1 MAKKQFVQKSQQSA
15 EMPQYDE
22 QTMAFIEGAK
32 KQMAMNHGLALDR
45 DPAEVMKENNA
56 AIREAARAITK
67 KRGMVKQQPVAGA
80 VKQPA
85 PVVPAVQPEVVQP
98 VQHQTHGLTDAEMAK
113 VGYDALMK
121 QAMRAAP
128 EPELIEPEATLPEP
142 EAMTE
147 LDQVPRETITPN
159 MEATWVPPQV
169 QVPPAPEK
177 PKAVASQQQRP
188 AAPQTAQFP
197 RTEVT
202 NFSDVRGLPSEGLLY
217 ESTIFGQ
224 SLTFMDILMMNNM
237 DGVNT
242 NDTINTLFDRRFR
255 GGWEDGFNAE
265 NILQCDEA
273 YLMHWLRASTIDDP
287 LPYVPPSDKWEP
299 YKCPECGKVA
309 TKAEDYAGLD
319 IRFQNLDFKIQGD
332 LRSILAKH
340 ANGCYTFELED
351 QRQCDVYLRRRY
363 HARMINEAIA
373 KYKKDTGEDMSMMM
387 QFILSTAVVVEIEGM
402 DTIVDK
408 LNYIG
413 GLGYKSAKHFLSEVN
428 DASLVT
434 DITAKVVCPFCH
446 KEVTIPYPFRL
457 DFYLSSL

>member
-1 MAKKQFVQKSQQSA
+1 MAKKQFVQKSQPSA
-15 EMPQYDE
+15 ETPQYDE

-45 DPAEVMKENNA
+45 DPAEVMKENNS
-56 AIREAARAITK
+56 AIHEAARAITK
-67 KRGMVKQQPVAGA
+67 KRGMVKQTLTGSMS
-80 VKQPA
+80 KPA
-85 PVVPAVQPEVVQP
+85 TVPPVVQPDIVQP
-98 VQHQTHGLTDAEMAK
+98 VQFPPENRLTDAEMAK

-121 QAMRAAP
+121 QAMYAEP
-128 EPELIEPEATLPEP
+128 EPEEVVAEPEHEPEP
-142 EAMTE
+142 MTE
-147 LDQVPRETITPN
+147 LDKIQPN
-159 MEATWVPPQV
+159 LEATWVPPQEHV
-169 QVPPAPEK
+169 QPVPEK
-177 PKAVASQQQRP
+177 PKAVVMQQQKP
-188 AAPQTAQFP
+188 AAQQSAQFP

-202 NFSDVRGLPSEGLLY
+202 NFTDVRGLPSEGLLY
-217 ESTIFGQ
+217 DSTLYGQ

-242 NDTINTLFDRRFR
+242 TDTINTLFDRRFR
-255 GGWEDGFNAE
+255 GGWKEGFNAE
-265 NILQCDEA
+265 NLLQCDES

-299 YKCPECGKVA
+299 YKCPDCGKVA
-309 TKAEDYAGLD
+309 TKPEDYAALD
-319 IRFQNLDFKIQGD
+319 IKFSNLEFKIQGD
-332 LRSILAKH
+332 LHSILAKH
-340 ANGCYTFELED
+340 ANGCYSFELED

-402 DTIVDK
+402 ESIVDK

-413 GLGYKSAKHFLSEVN
+413 GMGYKSAKHFLSEVN
-428 DASLVT
+428 NASLVT

-446 KEVTIPYPFRL
+446 EEVTIPYPFRL
-457 DFYLSSL
+457 DFYISSL

>member
-1 MAKKQFVQKSQQSA
+1 MAKKQFVQKSQPSA
-15 EMPQYDE
+15 ETPQYDE

-45 DPAEVMKENNA
+45 DPAEVMKENNS
-56 AIREAARAITK
+56 AIHEAARAITK
-67 KRGMVKQQPVAGA
+67 KRGMVKQTLTGAMSKPATVPPV
-80 VKQPA
+80 
-85 PVVPAVQPEVVQP
+85 VQPEIVQP
-98 VQHQTHGLTDAEMAK
+98 VQLPPENRLTDAEMAK

-121 QAMRAAP
+121 QAMYA
-128 EPELIEPEATLPEP
+128 EPEHEEVVAEPEQ
-142 EAMTE
+142 MTE
-147 LDQVPRETITPN
+147 LDKIQPN
-159 MEATWVPPQV
+159 LEATWVPPQEQV
-169 QVPPAPEK
+169 QPVPEK
-177 PKAVASQQQRP
+177 PKAVVMQQQKP
-188 AAPQTAQFP
+188 AAQQSAQFP

-202 NFSDVRGLPSEGLLY
+202 NFTDVRGLPSEGLLY
-217 ESTIFGQ
+217 DSTLYGQ

-242 NDTINTLFDRRFR
+242 TDTINTLFDRRFR
-255 GGWEDGFNAE
+255 GGWKEGFNAE
-265 NILQCDEA
+265 NLLQCDES

-299 YKCPECGKVA
+299 YKCPDCGKVA
-309 TKAEDYAGLD
+309 TKPEDYAALD
-319 IRFQNLDFKIQGD
+319 IKFSNLEFKIQGD
-332 LRSILAKH
+332 LHSILAKH
-340 ANGCYTFELED
+340 ANGCYSFELED

-402 DTIVDK
+402 ESIVDK

-413 GLGYKSAKHFLSEVN
+413 GMGYKSAKHFLSEVN
-428 DASLVT
+428 NASLVT

-446 KEVTIPYPFRL
+446 EEVTIPYPFRL
-457 DFYLSSL
+457 DFYISSL